1 MRKSGAELTVHA
13 LEQVGVRFTFGIPG
27 VHNTEIYDELNSS
40 ERITPILVTHEGG
53 GAFMADAVSRTSD
66 SIGTLVIVPAAGA
79 THAASGIGEAFL
91 DGIPMLVICGGI
103 DRATDKSFQLHEMDQ
118 QAFVGALTKRTFLV
132 ENYEDVIPTL
142 YEAFDLARGGE
153 PGPVF
158 VEIPVNLQ
166 RFKGD
171 VEAMPAYRAPQ
182 AQSDVD
188 EAAISTAVELLRQ
201 AKRPGLFVGWG
212 AKDAAA
218 ELVKLAELLD
228 APVSTTL
235 QGLSVFPGDHP
246 LHTGLAFGPSAVPAA
261 QNAFRDCDLMLAIG
275 TKFSELGTGF
285 FFSAEVP
292 LNLVHVDINPDNFN
306 KNYPARQALE
316 GDAKTVSQA
325 LLQSLGNDG
334 GAANRERSGNELI
347 EKIAGDKADYRAAWR
362 KHDSRGRVNPESFF
376 ASLRR
381 AMPDDSI
388 FVVDDGNHTFLT
400 AELLPIHNPGGFI
413 GPTDF
418 NCMGYAVPAAIGAK
432 FANPGTHVA
441 AIVGDGCFTMTCM
454 EILTASR
461 NDLGPVYYVFNDGE
475 LSQIAQAQRIVYART
490 PCTGLDGLNLEGVAL
505 ATGAHYLALGGGDDA
520 AGVMAEAN
528 RLADE
533 TRRPV
538 IVDVAIDYTRKSA
551 YTKGAAKTNAKRLPL
566 REALRFVGRIARR
579 KLTSPE

>member
-13 LEQVGVRFTFGIPG
+13 LEQLGVRFTFGIPG

-40 ERITPILVTHEGG
+40 KQITPILVTHEGG

-103 DRATDKSFQLHEMDQ
+103 DRETDKSFQLHEMDQ
-118 QAFVGALTKRTFLV
+118 EAFVSALTKRTFLV
-132 ENYEDVIPTL
+132 ESHADVVPTL
-142 YEAFDLARGGE
+142 FEAFDVANGGE

-171 VEAMPAYRAPQ
+171 VDTLPAYQAP
-182 AQSDVD
+182 AVPDEVD
-188 EAAISTAVELLRQ
+188 GAAIAKAVELLRR

-212 AKDAAA
+212 AKDASA

-261 QNAFRDCDLMLAIG
+261 QNAFKECDLMLAVG

-292 LNLVHVDINPDNFN
+292 ANLVHVDINPDNLN
-306 KNYPARQALE
+306 RNYPAKVAVT
-316 GDAKTVSQA
+316 GDATAVTRA
-325 LLQSLGNDG
+325 LVQGLGNDG
-334 GAANRERSGNELI
+334 GTANRARTGADL
-347 EKIAGDKADYRAAWR
+347 KAGIAADKADYRSVWQ
-362 KHDSRGRVNPESFF
+362 KHDSGGRVNPESFF
-376 ASLRR
+376 SNLRG

-432 FANPGTHVA
+432 LANPETNVA

-461 NDLGPVYYVFNDGE
+461 NDLGPVFYVFNDGE
-475 LSQIAQAQRIVYART
+475 LSQIAQAQRIVYSRT
-490 PCTGLDGLNLEGVAL
+490 PCTGLEGLNLEGVAL
-505 ATGAHYLALGGGDDA
+505 ATGAHYLALNGGDDA
-520 AGVMAEAN
+520 AAVMAEAN
-528 RLADE
+528 RLAAE
-533 TRRPV
+533 TARPV

-566 REALRFVGRIARR
+566 REALRFVGRIVAR
-579 KLTSPE
+579 KVTG

>member
-13 LEQVGVRFTFGIPG
+13 LEQLGVRFTFGIPG

-40 ERITPILVTHEGG
+40 RQITPILVTHEGG

-103 DRATDKSFQLHEMDQ
+103 DRETDKSFQLHEMDQ
-118 QAFVGALTKRTFLV
+118 RAFIGALTKRTFLV
-132 ENYEDVIPTL
+132 ETYEDVVPTL
-142 YEAFDLARGGE
+142 YEAFDLANGGE

-171 VEAMPAYRAPQ
+171 VSAMPSYQAPDAAEEIDDGAITAAVGMLRA
-182 AQSDVD
+182 
-188 EAAISTAVELLRQ
+188 

-235 QGLSVFPGDHP
+235 QGLSVFPGNHD
-246 LHTGLAFGPSAVPAA
+246 LHTGLAFGPSAVPAG

-285 FFSAEVP
+285 FFSADVP
-292 LNLVHVDINPDNFN
+292 ANLIHVDINPENFN
-306 KNYPARQALE
+306 KNYAAKQTIE
-316 GDAKTVSQA
+316 GDAGTVVRA
-325 LLQSLGNDG
+325 LLKGLGNDG
-334 GAANRERSGNELI
+334 GTENRTRTGTELKAA
-347 EKIAGDKADYRAAWR
+347 IAADKANYRTAWQ
-362 KHDSRGRVNPESFF
+362 KHDSHGRVNPERFF
-376 ASLRR
+376 SDLRQV
-381 AMPDDSI
+381 MPDDGI

-432 FANPGTHVA
+432 LANPETPVA

-461 NDLGPVYYVFNDGE
+461 NEIGPVFYVFNDGE
-475 LSQIAQAQRIVYART
+475 LSQIAQAQRIVYSRT
-490 PCTGLDGLNLEGVAL
+490 PCTGLEGLNLEGVAL
-505 ATGAHYLALGGGDDA
+505 ATGAHYLPLGGDDDA
-520 AGVMAEAN
+520 AAVMAEAN
-528 RLADE
+528 RLSVE
-533 TRRPV
+533 TSRPV

-551 YTKGAAKTNAKRLPL
+551 YTRGAAKTNAKRLPL
-566 REALRFVGRIARR
+566 RETLRFVGRIVAR
-579 KLTSPE
+579 KVTG